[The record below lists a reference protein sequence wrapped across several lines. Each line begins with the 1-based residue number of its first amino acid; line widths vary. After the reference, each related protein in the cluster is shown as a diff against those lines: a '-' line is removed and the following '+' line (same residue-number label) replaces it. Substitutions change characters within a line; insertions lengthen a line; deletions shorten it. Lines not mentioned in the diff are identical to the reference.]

1 MWHVTD
7 VLHTEINSV
16 TDNPTVFPDEDLVIS
31 GGNFHGEPIALIF
44 DYMGVAL
51 HELGNISERRVA
63 QLILGLRGL
72 PEFLVAK
79 PGLNSGFMI
88 PQYAAASMV
97 SQNKM
102 YAWPASCDS
111 IVSSNGQEDL
121 VSMGANAATKLH
133 KIISNLQYIAAIE
146 LMNAA
151 QALEFRRP
159 LKSSPYIE
167 HVMEEYRRHVPFVE
181 DDVVMAD
188 YIAKTMDFLNGFDVT
203 IESANEI

>member
-1 MWHVTD
+1 
-7 VLHTEINSV
+7 
-16 TDNPTVFPDEDLVIS
+16 
-31 GGNFHGEPIALIF
+31 
-44 DYMGVAL
+44 
-51 HELGNISERRVA
+51 
-63 QLILGLRGL
+63 
-72 PEFLVAK
+72 
-79 PGLNSGFMI
+79 FMI

-133 KIISNLQYIAAIE
+133 KIIANLQYIAAIE

-151 QALEFRRP
+151 QGIDFRRP

-167 HVMEEYRRHVPFVE
+167 KVMEAYRKEVPFVT
-181 DDVVMAD
+181 DDVVMTD
-188 YIAKTMDFLNGFDVT
+188 YITKTMEFLEDFDVE
-203 IESANEI
+203 IEKPVD

>member
-1 MWHVTD
+1 
-7 VLHTEINSV
+7 
-16 TDNPTVFPDEDLVIS
+16 
-31 GGNFHGEPIALIF
+31 
-44 DYMGVAL
+44 
-51 HELGNISERRVA
+51 
-63 QLILGLRGL
+63 
-72 PEFLVAK
+72 
-79 PGLNSGFMI
+79 
-88 PQYAAASMV
+88 MV

-133 KIISNLQYIAAIE
+133 KIIANLKYIAAIE

-151 QALEFRRP
+151 QGIDFRRP

-167 HVMEEYRRHVPFVE
+167 SVMKAFREQVPFVE

-188 YIAKTMDFLNGFDVT
+188 YIAKTMRFLDSFDVE
-203 IESANEI
+203 IEKA

>member
-1 MWHVTD
+1 
-7 VLHTEINSV
+7 
-16 TDNPTVFPDEDLVIS
+16 
-31 GGNFHGEPIALIF
+31 
-44 DYMGVAL
+44 
-51 HELGNISERRVA
+51 
-63 QLILGLRGL
+63 
-72 PEFLVAK
+72 
-79 PGLNSGFMI
+79 
-88 PQYAAASMV
+88 MV